1 MAEDESAG
9 VGGKV
14 DISEHFNIAIV
25 MLILI
30 ALFVFGF
37 GAVGRHV
44 GNKTNSPG
52 ITSFFGG

>member
-1 MAEDESAG
+1 MAEESAG
-9 VGGKV
+9 GKI

-30 ALFVFGF
+30 AFFVYGF
-37 GAVGRHV
+37 GAMGRHL